1 MSMVRRPHRR
11 PEENLG
17 ARVLG
22 RRPGFWAA
30 LVLACS
36 LVRLSGA
43 ERELPIIGELGTG
56 PVMDVAVDGE
66 RAFVIGRGK
75 LHAVDIGEPSR
86 PRVLGSLDG
95 LGNTRQIAVA
105 DGVAYVSARESGLFI
120 IDVRGAAPALISHY
134 DSIEFATGVAVA
146 GKVLFIAQRH
156 FGVELVDV
164 TEPGN
169 PRHLSTIRTG
179 EAQSVAYRDG
189 MLYVGV
195 WGTSELVTADVRD
208 TLRPRIVS
216 RVPLDG
222 YGDGVAVHGGRLFA
236 ATGHHSRA
244 PHGKPGDP
252 GHGNGHGLEIFSLA
266 DPASPQFLGRVKFPR
281 FYDIGNDMWDVQV
294 AGTTAFVGDTHNG
307 LFAVDAGDPA
317 APRIIARVELPKP
330 SAGSR
335 HADFVGGFGL
345 LRDHVYVA
353 GGETD
358 THIVAAKGLSRPAG
372 RDLGA
377 VPVVPRDCPAAG
389 EGVYRPDGQVH
400 AVAASGDLAVVA
412 CGRAGIHSVRI
423 DGGLSPLCALPARG
437 IVTDV
442 CIHGDVVFAA
452 EGAAGMSMWRLVTDG
467 RLAELGRYEV
477 PGRAVKYLSVPE
489 PGRFALLQ
497 VGGSTVHIVD
507 VSDPA
512 HPRLAMEDTRHGL
525 LYGHQLSDGLLGGRY
540 AAVFWH
546 VSGLHWYDLREA
558 RPVFAGQYP
567 DGRFDPLSGIAVLGD
582 HLIAT
587 RNGGLVRLGEAE
599 MRPLDALPVHRA
611 GKTWLTGKPVVGG
624 GRVALAN
631 RALGSVFLLDV
642 TEFEQPRLLDALSLE
657 GNPGRVAFTRD
668 GMLIPAGYDGLIKR
682 DFAKGDRP

>member
-1 MSMVRRPHRR
+1 MAPRPRWRVGETVGVRVR
-11 PEENLG
+11 G
-17 ARVLG
+17 MG
-22 RRPGFWAA
+22 PGVWAA
-30 LVLACS
+30 LVLGCG
-36 LVRLSGA
+36 LVRLDGA
-43 ERELPIIGELGTG
+43 ERGLPIIGALRTG
-56 PVMDVAVDGE
+56 PAMDVAVDGE

-75 LHAVDIGEPSR
+75 LHAVDISEPGR

-120 IDVRGAAPALISHY
+120 VDVRAATPALISHY

-146 GKVLFIAQRH
+146 GDVLCIAQRH

-164 TEPGN
+164 TEPGH

-179 EAQSVAYRDG
+179 EAQSVAYREG

-195 WGTSELVTADVRD
+195 WGTSEVVTADIRD
-208 TLRPRIVS
+208 PLRPRIVS

-222 YGDGVAVHGGRLFA
+222 YGDGVAVHGGKLFA

-266 DPASPQFLGRVKFPR
+266 DPASPRFLGRVKFPR

-294 AGTTAFVGDTHNG
+294 VGTTAFVGDTHNG
-307 LFAVDAGDPA
+307 LFAVDVGDPA

-353 GGETD
+353 GGATD
-358 THIVAAKGLSRPAG
+358 AHIIAAKDLAVPVG

-377 VPVVPRDCPAAG
+377 VPVVPRNRPPSGDGA
-389 EGVYRPDGQVH
+389 YRPDGQVH
-400 AVAASGDLAVVA
+400 AVAARGDLAVVA
-412 CGRAGIHSVRI
+412 CGRAGIHSLRI
-423 DGGLSPLCALPARG
+423 DGGLSPLHALAARG
-437 IVTDV
+437 LVTDV
-442 CIHGDVVFAA
+442 CIFGDVVFAA
-452 EGAAGMSMWRLVTDG
+452 EGAAGMSVWRLGNDG
-467 RLAELGRYEV
+467 GLAKLGRYEV
-477 PGRAVKYLSVPE
+477 PGRTVKYLSVPG

-512 HPRLAMEDTRHGL
+512 RPRLAMEDTRHGL
-525 LYGHQLSDGLLGGRY
+525 LYGHQLGDGLLGGRY

-546 VSGLHWYDLREA
+546 VSGLHWYDLREE
-558 RPVFAGQYP
+558 RPVFAGQHP
-567 DGRFDPLSGIAVLGD
+567 EGRFDPLNGIAVLGD
-582 HLIAT
+582 RLIAT
-587 RNGGLVRLGEAE
+587 RNGGLVRFDEAE
-599 MRPLDALPVHRA
+599 KRPLDSLTVHRA
-611 GKTWLTGKPVVGG
+611 GKTWLTGKPTVAGT
-624 GRVALAN
+624 RVALAN
-631 RALGSVFLLDV
+631 RALGNVFLLDV
-642 TEFEQPRLLDALSLE
+642 TEFEQPRLLDTLSLE